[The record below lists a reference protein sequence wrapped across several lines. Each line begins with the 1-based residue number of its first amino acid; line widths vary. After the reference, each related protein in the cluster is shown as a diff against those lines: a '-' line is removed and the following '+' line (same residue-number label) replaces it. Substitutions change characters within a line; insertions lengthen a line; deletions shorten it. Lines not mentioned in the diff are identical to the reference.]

1 MNLSDFAPFFSTR
14 FWLEWLRMQP
24 PTIGLFLAMGGGLFM
39 FLGLR
44 MTRVA
49 ILLTG
54 GLLGLVSW
62 TMLTHLVHL
71 PIGMSAAILLA
82 LVVGLG
88 GLSQISLRIST
99 AIFGGLLAAFAVGGM
114 ISWANLSHDLAFI
127 AAVVAALC
135 VASLAFVLQEHVVIF
150 TTSLEGSLLLVGG
163 VAIMLNASGGWF
175 AAFRDAALTNPI
187 FIPLTVTAPA
197 VIGFCLQLASFR
209 EKDAGRGDA

>member
-1 MNLSDFAPFFSTR
+1 MNLSDFAPFVSTR

-24 PTIGLFLAMGGGLFM
+24 PTIGLFLALAGGLFM

-44 MTRVA
+44 MTRVS

-71 PIGMSAAILLA
+71 SFGMSATFLLI

-88 GLSQISLRIST
+88 ALSQISLRIST
-99 AIFGGLLAAFAVGGM
+99 AIFGGLLAAFAIGSI
-114 ISWANLSHDLAFI
+114 ISWAHLPQDLALI
-127 AAVVAALC
+127 AALVAALC
-135 VASLAFVLQEHVVIF
+135 VASLAFVLLEHVVIF
-150 TTSLEGSLLLVGG
+150 TTSLEGALLLVGG
-163 VAIMLNASGGWF
+163 IAIMLNASGGWF
-175 AAFRDAALTNPI
+175 AAFRDAALTNPF